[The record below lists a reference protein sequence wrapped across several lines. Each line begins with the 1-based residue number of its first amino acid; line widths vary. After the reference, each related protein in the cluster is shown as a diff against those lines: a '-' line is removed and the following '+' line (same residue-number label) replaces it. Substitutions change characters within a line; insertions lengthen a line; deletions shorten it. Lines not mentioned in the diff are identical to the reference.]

1 MVPDPLVFDSPKHYE
16 FGQSGDLKNEIEY
29 KLKNNKYD
37 SFDKN
42 EDCLQQ

>member
-1 MVPDPLVFDSPKHYE
+1 MVVDSSRRYE
-16 FGQSGDLKNEIEY
+16 FRQSGDLKNEIEY

-42 EDCLQQ
+42 EDCLEQWKT